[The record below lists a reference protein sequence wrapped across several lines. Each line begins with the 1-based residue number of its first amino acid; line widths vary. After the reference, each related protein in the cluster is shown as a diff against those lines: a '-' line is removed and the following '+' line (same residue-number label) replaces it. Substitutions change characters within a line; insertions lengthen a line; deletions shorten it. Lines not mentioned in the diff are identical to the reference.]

1 MMINGIIIDPIINN
15 IEINKTDINTHIFH
29 KITVWS
35 SLGMY
40 FENIINTVAQK
51 TDETVIINE

>member
-29 KITVWS
+29 KIT
-35 SLGMY
+35 
-40 FENIINTVAQK
+40 A
-51 TDETVIINE
+51 